1 MPDQGT
7 VGHSPSNRAQGALQG
22 LTTPATG
29 NTAPGLLP
37 GAAAMA
43 RAIAGGAL
51 DAQTAVR
58 QFLDRCATHEPQIH
72 AWAWLDP
79 DHAMAQARSL
89 DAGPHLGPLQGI
101 PLGVKDVID
110 TFDMPTAMGSPIYAG
125 HRPPAD
131 AACVAIARAAGAVI
145 MGKTVTAEFAGSA
158 PGPTVNPHDP
168 ARTPG
173 GSSSGSAAAVAAGMV
188 PAAFGTQTGGSV
200 LRPAAFC
207 GVVGF
212 KPGFGRWNR
221 TGIKPHA
228 DSLDTAGAL
237 ATTLEDIELLDAVMT
252 GRPAT
257 LEHDAEVLQRL
268 SAPRI
273 GLCRTHLWDQAA
285 AETVEAIEDAASRLA
300 AAGASI
306 SEVALPTG
314 FGEIT
319 RWRRLLASRERALAM
334 TDEWHRHRILLSPI
348 LRQGIEQ
355 GLAVDGARYAE
366 ALAFT
371 LDQRV
376 RSATLFD
383 DCDIL
388 LTPCAMGEAPTGLE
402 STGDPRFQEIWT
414 LLHLPALSLPT
425 HRGPRGMPVAI
436 QLVGQRQDDQR
447 LIALARWV
455 MHHLGHWQNR

>member
-1 MPDQGT
+1 MPARGPASLTVRNLGAGLMQGT
-7 VGHSPSNRAQGALQG
+7 AE
-22 LTTPATG
+22 
-29 NTAPGLLP
+29 
-37 GAAAMA
+37 MA
-43 RAIAGGAL
+43 RAMADGRL
-51 DAQTAVR
+51 DARTAV
-58 QFLDRCATHEPQIH
+58 QQSLEQCAMHEPQLH

-79 DHAMAQARSL
+79 DHAMAQARAI
-89 DAGPHLGPLQGI
+89 DAGPYRGPLHGI

-145 MGKTVTAEFAGSA
+145 LGKTVTAEFAGSA
-158 PGPTVNPHDP
+158 PGPTVNPHD
-168 ARTPG
+168 ASRTPG

-188 PAAFGTQTGGSV
+188 SAAFGTQTGGSV

-221 TGIKPHA
+221 TGIKPYA
-228 DSLDTAGAL
+228 DNLDTAGVL
-237 ATTLEDIELLDAVMT
+237 ATSLEDIELLDAVMT

-257 LEHDAEVLQRL
+257 LARDADVLRAV
-268 SAPRI
+268 SVPRI

-285 AETVEAIEDAASRLA
+285 PETIAAIEDAAARLA
-300 AAGASI
+300 VAGASV
-306 SEVALPTG
+306 SAVTLPTG
-314 FGEIT
+314 FADIT
-319 RWRRLLASRERALAM
+319 RWRPVLASRERAVAM
-334 TDEWHRHRILLSPI
+334 TDEWQRHRAHLSAV
-348 LRQGIEQ
+348 LHKGIEQ
-355 GLAVDGARYAE
+355 GLAVDAARYAA

-376 RSATLFD
+376 RAASLFEH
-383 DCDIL
+383 CDIL
-388 LTPCAMGEAPTGLE
+388 LAPCAHGEAPVGLA

-425 HRGPRGMPVAI
+425 HRGPNGLPVAI
-436 QLVGQRQDDQR
+436 QLVGQRHDDER
-447 LIALARWV
+447 LIALGRWV
-455 MHHLGHWQNR
+455 MHHLGHWQHR